1 MREWK
6 FGKAT
11 RQAYGET
18 LAELGEEYPEIVVL
32 DADLSKSTHTYIFG
46 EKFPERFFNFGI
58 AEANM
63 VSAAAGLATSG
74 KIPFCSSFACFMIN
88 KSFEQIRIGVAGSKL
103 NVKFVASHGGI
114 SVGEDGF
121 TQQSVEDIALMATF
135 PEFTIVVPA
144 DEFATRWT
152 VKECVKHPEP
162 VYIRTG
168 RPKAPVIYDENTKFE
183 WKKTKTIEKGNDI
196 TIISYG
202 LTLQIALDAHDELL
216 KKGIKSRVIDFYTI
230 KPLDE
235 ETLLK
240 ASKETKGIVIIE
252 EHLLNGGLGSM
263 VARFLSDKNPC
274 KIKTIGIN
282 DAYAESGRP
291 DELFEK
297 FGLTVKN
304 VVKKAEEIISNGR

>member
-6 FGKAT
+6 MGKPT

-18 LAELGEEYPEIVVL
+18 LAELGEDYPDIVVL
-32 DADLSKSTHTYIFG
+32 DADLSKSTYTYLFQ
-46 EKFPERFFNFGI
+46 KRFPERFFNFGI

-63 VSAAAGLATSG
+63 VSAAAGLAACG

-88 KSFEQIRIGVAGSKL
+88 KAFEQIRIGVAGSKL
-103 NVKFVASHGGI
+103 NVKFVASHAGI

-135 PEFTIVVPA
+135 PDFVIVAPA
-144 DEFATRWT
+144 DEFATRWA
-152 VKECVKHPEP
+152 VRECVRHHEP

-168 RPKAPVIYDENTKFE
+168 RPPAPIIYDERTVFE
-183 WKKTKTIEKGNDI
+183 WKKTKIVEEGEDI
-196 TIISYG
+196 TIIAYG
-202 LTLQIALDAHDELL
+202 MTLHIALDARDELL
-216 KKGIKSRVIDFYTI
+216 KRGIKARVIDFYTI

-240 ASKETKGIVIIE
+240 ASIETKGIIVVE

-263 VARFLSDKNPC
+263 IARFLSDKNPC
-274 KIKTIGIN
+274 RIKTIGIN
-282 DAYAESGRP
+282 DTYAESGKP
-291 DELFEK
+291 EELFKK
-297 FGLTVKN
+297 FGLTVENIIKRA
-304 VVKKAEEIISNGR
+304 KEILLND

>member
-6 FGKAT
+6 FGKPT
-11 RQAYGET
+11 REAYGEV
-18 LAELGEEYPEIVVL
+18 LLEIGEKYKEVVVL
-32 DADLSKSTHTYIFG
+32 DADLSKSTYTFLFG
-46 EKFPERFFNFGI
+46 QKFPERFFNFGI

-88 KSFEQIRIGVAGSKL
+88 KAYEQIKIGIAGSKL
-103 NVKFVASHGGI
+103 NVKFVASHAGI

-135 PEFTIVVPA
+135 PGFVIVAPA
-144 DEFATRWT
+144 DEFATRWA
-152 VKECVKHPEP
+152 VKECVKHKEP
-162 VYIRTG
+162 VYIRTS
-168 RPKAPVIYDENTKFE
+168 RPKSPIIYNENTKFE
-183 WKKTKTIEKGNDI
+183 WKKTKTVEDGEDV

-202 LTLQIALDAHDELL
+202 FTLHIAIDAHDELL
-216 KKGIKSRVIDFYTI
+216 KMGIKARVIDFYTI

-240 ASKETKGIVIIE
+240 AARETKGIVVIE

-263 VARFLSDKNPC
+263 IARFLSDKNPC
-274 KIKTIGIN
+274 KIKVIGI
-282 DAYAESGRP
+282 DDEYGESGTP
-291 DELFEK
+291 YELFEK

-304 VVKKAEEIISNGR
+304 IVKKAKEILSNG